1 MHRLKLFLVG
11 LFLILLSMSPILYS
25 GTTGKISGLV
35 TDKEN
40 GEPMPGVNVILAG
53 TTLGAAT
60 DLNGNYNILQV
71 PPGVYVCQFSM
82 MGYTKTQVEDVRVRI
97 DQTTRVDIDLIPQV
111 IEGETVTIVA
121 EKKVVKEDVA
131 TSVTAMSDIEIEQ
144 LPMSSLGEVVA
155 LQAGVEN
162 GLEIRGGDASQAL
175 FQIDGI
181 TLRDPR
187 NNQPVT
193 GISLSSIQELSVERG
208 GFNAE
213 YGQVRSGIVNVV
225 TKEGSK
231 KSYHGTVTF
240 KYSPPQAK
248 HFGVSPFDANSMWM
262 RPYLDPD
269 VCWTGTQNGAWDYY
283 TQRQYPTFEGWNKIS
298 ENLLTDGNP
307 DNDLSPMAVQ
317 KLWKWQHRQT
327 AVTDQPDYN
336 IDAGL
341 GGPVPIIGKKL
352 GNLRFFTSYRKE
364 REMLLIPLIRDD
376 YVDYNWSMQLTSD
389 ITNAIKLKLSGYTAK
404 SYNVAIN
411 ATDNQFFS
419 SEFGRVGTTYWS
431 PTYYMRSPFQIA
443 KITDEQRSGR
453 IFTPS
458 WYCEAEV
465 EHYSGAAKI
474 THMLSP
480 NTFYEASLEYVE
492 SNYHTEPGQE
502 RKLDKVYEIVP
513 GYFTD
518 EAPFGWSPEATFG
531 PDGMFFGGHT
541 ATVRDYTKTFS
552 TTAKFDITSQVNYAN
567 LLKAGAEVVYN
578 DLQLKYGEVNNFT
591 GSKNLVNSRKF
602 PIRGALYLQDKFE
615 AKGFIMNIGMRMD
628 YHNANT
634 EWVSLP
640 AFDKSYFSSKYD
652 STAVYKTEKA
662 DPQISWSPRL
672 GISHPITEKSKLFF
686 NYGHFKQLPTYEE
699 MFRLSRTTSG
709 KISNFGNPALMLAK
723 TVSYELGY
731 DHALADNYLLQ
742 LAAYYHDIVDQQDY
756 TSYISADASVN
767 YDLATNNSYEDI
779 RGFELT
785 LKKAS
790 GLWWT
795 GFANYTYQVT
805 TSGHF
810 GKPQIYDQQSEQRK
824 YDMLTENLYQE
835 RPLPRPYARASVTLH
850 TPAEFGPALGGF
862 KPLQMWSA
870 NVIADWKSGGYTTWY
885 TNIIYAVDQNV
896 KLRNYYNLVLRLNK
910 TFTWKKTRYVLFVE
924 IDNLLNTKRLSGAS
938 FYDSNDEKDYFN
950 SLHLPK
956 NKAYNNI
963 PGTDKAGDYRKEGVD
978 YQPIEIVGSINSQT
992 VPVEG
997 VFYYE
1002 STTQKYMYYA
1012 DGNWKDVP
1020 KSTINKVLE
1029 DKAYI
1034 NMPNQDSFN
1043 FLNPRQVFFG
1053 LRMSFDLN

>member
-11 LFLILLSMSPILYS
+11 LFLFLISITPILYS
-25 GTTGKISGLV
+25 GTTGKITGII
-35 TDKEN
+35 TDKES
-40 GEPMPGVNVILAG
+40 GESLPGVNVILKE
-53 TTLGAAT
+53 TTIGAAS
-60 DLNGNYNILQV
+60 DINGNYTILQV
-71 PPGVYVCQFSM
+71 PPGVYTCQFSM
-82 MGYTKTQVEDVRVRI
+82 MGYAKMQVEDIRVRI
-97 DQTTRVDIDLIPQV
+97 DQTSRVDIALTLEV

-131 TSVTAMSDIEIEQ
+131 TSVTAMSDVEIEE
-144 LPMSSLGEVVA
+144 LPMSNLGDVVA
-155 LQAGVEN
+155 LQAGIEN

-175 FQIDGI
+175 FEIDGI

-187 NNQPVT
+187 NNQPIT
-193 GISLSSIQELSVERG
+193 AISLSSIQELSVERG

-231 KSYHGTVTF
+231 KSYHGTVTY
-240 KYSPPQAK
+240 KYSPPHAK

-262 RPYLDPD
+262 RPYLDPA
-269 VCWTGTQNGAWDYY
+269 VCWTGTQNGTWDYY

-298 ENLLTDGNP
+298 QNLMTDGNP
-307 DNDLSPMAVQ
+307 DNDLSPSAVQ
-317 KLWKWQHRQT
+317 KLWKWQRRQT

-352 GNLRFFTSYRKE
+352 GNLRFYTSYRKE
-364 REMLLIPLIRDD
+364 REMLLIPLVRDD
-376 YVDYNWSMQLTSD
+376 YVDYNWSLQLTSD
-389 ITNAIKLKLSGYTAK
+389 INESMKLKLSGYTAK

-411 ATDNQFFS
+411 VIDNTYFD
-419 SEFGRVGTTYWS
+419 SEFGIGGVNYWS
-431 PTYYMRSPFQIA
+431 PTYYMRTPFQIA
-443 KITDEQRSGR
+443 SVTNEQRTGR

-458 WYCEAEV
+458 WYCEADV
-465 EHYSGAAKI
+465 THYSGAAKL

-480 NTFYEASLEYVE
+480 STFYEASLEFVE
-492 SNYHTEPGQE
+492 SDYHTEPG
-502 RKLDKVYEIVP
+502 RPRDLTKKYEIVP
-513 GYFTD
+513 GYYTD
-518 EAPFGWSPEATFG
+518 EAPFGWSPAATFG
-531 PDGMFFGGHT
+531 VDGMFFGGHT
-541 ATVRDYTKTFS
+541 ATVRDYTKTFA
-552 TTAKFDITSQVNYAN
+552 TTGKFDITSQMNSTN
-567 LLKAGAEVVYN
+567 LVKAGAELVYN
-578 DLQLKYGEVNNFT
+578 DLQLKYGEVNNFAGNRNFVDT
-591 GSKNLVNSRKF
+591 RKF

-634 EWVSLP
+634 EWVSLS
-640 AFDKSYFSSKYD
+640 AFDKSFFSTKYD
-652 STAVYKTEKA
+652 STAVYKTEKSSS
-662 DPQISWSPRL
+662 QISWSPRL

-686 NYGHFKQLPTYEE
+686 NYGHFKQLPSYEE
-699 MFRLSRTTSG
+699 MFRLSRTMSG
-709 KISNFGNPALMLAK
+709 KISNIGNPELALAK

-756 TSYISADASVN
+756 TAYISADASVN

-785 LKKAS
+785 LKKTA

-810 GKPQIYDQQSEQRK
+810 GKLQIYDQQSEQRK
-824 YDMLTENLYQE
+824 YDMLTENLYQD
-835 RPLPRPYARASVTLH
+835 RPLPRPYARASITLH
-850 TPAEFGPALGGF
+850 TPAEFGPSLGGL

-870 NVIADWKSGGYTTWY
+870 NVIADWKSGGYATWY
-885 TNIIYAVDQNV
+885 DNIIYAVEQNV
-896 KLRNYYNLVLRLNK
+896 KLRDYYNLVLRLNK

-924 IDNLLNTKRLSGAS
+924 VDNLLNTKRLSGAS

-963 PGTDKAGDYRKEGVD
+963 PGNDKVGDYREDDVKF
-978 YQPIEIVGSINSQT
+978 QPIEAVGTIDGKTN
-992 VPVEG
+992 PVEG

-1002 STTQKYMYYA
+1002 KTTQKYMYYA

-1020 KSTINKVLE
+1020 ENTIKKVLE

-1043 FLNPRQVFFG
+1043 FLNPRQIFFG